1 MYSRL
6 YIAIW
11 KNILFFVYTSLNI
24 QEEGVI
30 SALQNAML
38 NLQAELERLQA
49 LIQAAMDEH
58 ANKQKHIDVSSVET
72 KLFIC
77 LLSTVTVACPL
88 FIVLLWQRFNFVLST
103 LHQVLPWD
111 ADALLRQVW
120 WAANSYLLNSLYF
133 AELEL
138 EIEKTKPDK
147 LDLESSWLGFELVM
161 NLTKIA

>member
-11 KNILFFVYTSLNI
+11 KKISFFVYTSLNI

-72 KLFIC
+72 KLFI
-77 LLSTVTVACPL
+77 
-88 FIVLLWQRFNFVLST
+88 
-103 LHQVLPWD
+103 
-111 ADALLRQVW
+111 
-120 WAANSYLLNSLYF
+120 
-133 AELEL
+133 
-138 EIEKTKPDK
+138 
-147 LDLESSWLGFELVM
+147 
-161 NLTKIA
+161 